1 VAEVSRLNE
10 AYSWNITR
18 IADAFGFHRDTV
30 RKRLR
35 DAGIVP
41 DGTRNGAP
49 LYPLKNVGPALFA
62 EAIQPLGDDLDPQ
75 RLPPVERK
83 AWFQS
88 ENERV
93 KLEKELGNLL
103 AAEDAHRNMSAIVK
117 AAVATLDGLPDI
129 LERDVGLPPE
139 AVQRVQELVDA
150 LREQMYLAIIG
161 DDGD

>member
-1 VAEVSRLNE
+1 MGDVSRLNE

-18 IADAFGFHRDTV
+18 IADAFGLHRDTV

-35 DAGIVP
+35 DAGVVP

-49 LYPLKNVGPALFA
+49 LYPLKHVGPALFA
-62 EAIQPLGDDLDPQ
+62 ETFQPIGDDLDPQ
-75 RLPPVERK
+75 RLPPTERK

-93 KLEKELGNLL
+93 KLEKELGTLL
-103 AAEDAHRNMSAIVK
+103 EVEDVHRNMSTLAK
-117 AAVATLDGLPDI
+117 AVVATLDGLPDI
-129 LERDVGLPPE
+129 LERDAGLPPE
-139 AVQRVQELVDA
+139 AVQRVQELMDA
-150 LREQMYLAIIG
+150 LREQMYLAIID